1 MTSSVC
7 TAEKLCQAL
16 WVNLEGKSVEAKIHS
31 SFQHAANLST
41 PVGMLTLLSPG
52 RGLQPG
58 SVVLRQTMDFS
69 LLNSGTLTVRRS
81 GIYRESEMLVDFRA
95 AKSLNLTMQGAG
107 ALPAQNIGFIRSF
120 LTQHQD
126 VGLVSL
132 VFDRAENPYA
142 AFLSPRLYAFR
153 KAVWEGSTGAALYAV
168 RRIAGCGP
176 GLTPSF
182 DDWLCGYLAVLT
194 ARGGGQELIAALA
207 ETAAKCT
214 NDISAN
220 LLRWAG
226 KGCFSEDVLSLVAC
240 LTEER
245 GTEERQLA
253 LERVADFGSSSGCDF
268 LTGFYFGLLDIYA
281 NWRETT

>member
-7 TAEKLCQAL
+7 TAEKICRAL
-16 WVNLEGKSVEAKIHS
+16 WVSLEDKSVGAKLHS

-58 SVVLRQTMDFS
+58 TVVLRQPMDFS
-69 LLNSGTLTVRRS
+69 LLDSRALTVRRS

-95 AKSLNLTMQGAG
+95 AKSLNLTMQGDG
-107 ALPAQNIGFIRSF
+107 VLPAQNIGFIRSF
-120 LTQHQD
+120 LTRHQD
-126 VGLVSL
+126 AGLVSL
-132 VFDRAENPYA
+132 AFGRADNPYA
-142 AFLSPRLYAFR
+142 AFLAPRLYAFR
-153 KAVWEGSTGAALYAV
+153 KAVWEGSPEAALYAV

-176 GLTPSF
+176 GLTSSS

-194 ARGGGQELIAALA
+194 ARGGERELRADLA

-226 KGCFSEDVLSLVAC
+226 KGCFSEDVLSLAAC
-240 LTEER
+240 LSGESGGEA
-245 GTEERQLA
+245 RQLA

-268 LTGFYFGLLDIYA
+268 LTGFYFGLLDMHA
-281 NWRETT
+281 NWREAT

>member
-7 TAEKLCQAL
+7 TAEKLCRAL
-16 WVNLEGKSVEAKIHS
+16 WVGLDDKSVGAKLHS
-31 SFQHAANLST
+31 SFRHAANLST
-41 PVGMLTLLSPG
+41 PAGMLTLLSPG

-58 SVVLRQTMDFS
+58 AVVLRQAMDFS
-69 LLNSGTLTVRRS
+69 LLDSGTLTVRRS
-81 GIYRESEMLVDFRA
+81 GLYRESGMLVDFRS
-95 AKSLNLTMQGAG
+95 AKSLNLSMQGDG
-107 ALPAQNIGFIRSF
+107 VLNAQNIGLIRSF
-120 LTQHQD
+120 LTRHQD
-126 VGLVSL
+126 AGLVSL
-132 VFDRAENPYA
+132 AFGRADNPYA
-142 AFLSPRLYAFR
+142 AFLAPRLYAFR
-153 KAVWEGSTGAALYAV
+153 KAVWEGSPEAALYAV

-176 GLTPSF
+176 GLTPSS

-194 ARGGGQELIAALA
+194 ARGGERELRAALA

-240 LTEER
+240 LSGES
-245 GTEERQLA
+245 GGEERQLA

-268 LTGFYFGLLDIYA
+268 LTGFYFGLLDMHA
-281 NWRETT
+281 NWREAN